1 MENTKTTKAKTLTG
15 TITST
20 AMDKT
25 IVVRVERYVKHPKYK
40 KYYRKSKK
48 YSVHA
53 PEGEYK
59 VGDKVTIESCR
70 PISKTKRFVVAKG
83 A

>member
-1 MENTKTTKAKTLTG
+1 MNDKIRTTKTKTLTG
-15 TITST
+15 VVTST
-20 AMDKT
+20 DMDKT
-25 IVVRVERYVKHPKYK
+25 IVVQVERYVKHLKYK

-70 PISKTKRFVVAKG
+70 PISKTKRFRVAQ
-83 A
+83 